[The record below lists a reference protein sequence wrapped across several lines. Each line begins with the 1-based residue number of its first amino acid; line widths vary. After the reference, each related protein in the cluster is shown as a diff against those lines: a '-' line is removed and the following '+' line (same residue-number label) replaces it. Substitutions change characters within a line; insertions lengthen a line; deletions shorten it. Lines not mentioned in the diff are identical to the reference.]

1 YGGVVALKMSNLHN
15 AVQPVGDLGQFV
27 GFRQRRGYRFFVEN
41 VNSRFHQAAR
51 SSGVVDCRN
60 GNRCSLNFAV
70 GRYQL
75 LDRAE
80 TTAAEFARYLVG
92 TLEILINHP
101 NQTDWLTSLGK
112 LMVDARV
119 VTSECAHADDG
130 CVNPV
135 VAS

>member
-1 YGGVVALKMSNLHN
+1 
-15 AVQPVGDLGQFV
+15 
-27 GFRQRRGYRFFVEN
+27 
-41 VNSRFHQAAR
+41 
-51 SSGVVDCRN
+51 
-60 GNRCSLNFAV
+60 LNFAV
-70 GRYQL
+70 GGYQL

-80 TTAAEFARYLVG
+80 TTAAELARYLVG
-92 TLEILINHP
+92 LLEILINHP

-135 VAS
+135 VGSQVRGSR